1 MADDINRRL
10 IDQATQVF
18 GDKDKAL
25 HWLTR
30 EQRCFQGMT
39 PMDYATAARSM
50 AVVLEQLTRI
60 EHGIYPD
67 R

>member
-1 MADDINRRL
+1 MAHDINRKL

-18 GDKDKAL
+18 VDKDKAL

-30 EQRCFQGMT
+30 EQRCFQGVT
-39 PMDYATAARSM
+39 PMDYATGARSM
-50 AVVLEQLTRI
+50 ATVLGHLIRI
-60 EHGIYPD
+60 EHGIYPG